1 MRRQVGKRCLLA
13 IAVVKRDFLRQADEL
28 LLVCRIGANG
38 AVVLADVVVP
48 VGIFLAQCLFGF
60 IRAVFAAN
68 HPQHQDV
75 FALDFVL
82 FGQWVVIG
90 ANGAIAEI

>member
-1 MRRQVGKRCLLA
+1 M
-13 IAVVKRDFLRQADEL
+13 F
-28 LLVCRIGANG
+28 
-38 AVVLADVVVP
+38 ADVVAPARV
-48 VGIFLAQCLFGF
+48 FLAQCLFRF